1 MADARIDLKNLDL
14 KNLDL
19 KAAARPLYAGVGA
32 TDLAVNVA
40 RQYLSDVQSRVT
52 EVQKKLE
59 KLDLEPK
66 HLNAKAQSAVTTRV
80 DAVTKT
86 VTKDAKARQAA
97 LEAKLAELQTEAK
110 KAQAR
115 FEAQLAE
122 LQGDAKSLPAKAQAF
137 VADTLAEVAET
148 YAELVKRGEVLVARI
163 RTQETTKEA
172 EKAAATTS
180 AKARATVTQDRK
192 SVV

>member
-19 KAAARPLYAGVGA
+19 KSAAKPLYAGVGA

-40 RQYLSDVQSRVT
+40 RQYLSDVQSRVV

-80 DAVTKT
+80 DAVT
-86 VTKDAKARQAA
+86 
-97 LEAKLAELQTEAK
+97 
-110 KAQAR
+110 
-115 FEAQLAE
+115 
-122 LQGDAKSLPAKAQAF
+122 
-137 VADTLAEVAET
+137 
-148 YAELVKRGEVLVARI
+148 I
-163 RTQETTKEA
+163 
-172 EKAAATTS
+172 
-180 AKARATVTQDRK
+180 
-192 SVV
+192 